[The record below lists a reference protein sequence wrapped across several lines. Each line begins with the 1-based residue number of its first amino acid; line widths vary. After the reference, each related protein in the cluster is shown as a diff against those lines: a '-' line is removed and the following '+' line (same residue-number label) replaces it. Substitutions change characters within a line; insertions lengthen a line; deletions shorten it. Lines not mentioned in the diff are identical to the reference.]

1 LRGDGIRCDPSGD
14 DGGDRGGLDDVIV
27 MPIGRVGVLGKS
39 AKKIDDGEVVLAD
52 VVVVV
57 VVVVVVAS
65 VGVDLITRGVVS

>member
-14 DGGDRGGLDDVIV
+14 DGGDRGGLDDV
-27 MPIGRVGVLGKS
+27 IGRVGVLGKS